1 MNTQWELDVSSKH
14 REETKS
20 SFTPYILAIIGAGG
34 TGKTAIL
41 KVTEALITF
50 FAGPETV
57 RKLAPSNAAARL
69 LGGDTIHALCKLPF
83 GNARLRSKAGKLAA
97 HTLRQ
102 HRKKWETAIAC
113 FLDEIS
119 MISADQLL
127 QANVRMRQAKQ
138 EPEKNF
144 GALALNL
151 CGDFLQLPPV
161 DKDGSRKSL
170 ADVMSEASLQTGEDI
185 KATEVE
191 PEEDDALPTEEAQR
205 ESTQERKRTG
215 KLAKLAE
222 TVQGLQ
228 LWRTIR
234 HVVCLQVNVR
244 APGILSRLQAE
255 MRAGAISDEMWSLYM
270 SRVMQPN
277 DPRLTDAQSPFSK
290 HHWQFVVHRHK
301 INVF

>member
-1 MNTQWELDVSSKH
+1 
-14 REETKS
+14 
-20 SFTPYILAIIGAGG
+20 
-34 TGKTAIL
+34 
-41 KVTEALITF
+41 
-50 FAGPETV
+50 
-57 RKLAPSNAAARL
+57 
-69 LGGDTIHALCKLPF
+69 
-83 GNARLRSKAGKLAA
+83 
-97 HTLRQ
+97 
-102 HRKKWETAIAC
+102 
-113 FLDEIS
+113 
-119 MISADQLL
+119 
-127 QANVRMRQAKQ
+127 
-138 EPEKNF
+138 
-144 GALALNL
+144 
-151 CGDFLQLPPV
+151 
-161 DKDGSRKSL
+161 
-170 ADVMSEASLQTGEDI
+170 MSEASLQTGEDI

-277 DPRLTDAQSPFSK
+277 DPRLTDAQSPFSQ

-301 INVF
+301 IRVFQSLENAKEESRK